1 MGHGEALAELRR
13 GLNMAGYEWLVAWCA
28 LHVVVGLSGT
38 WLARRYALR
47 RRLVD
52 QPGERRSHTVAT
64 PRGGGIAIVASA
76 LLAFGW
82 MAATRA
88 LPGAVIAMFV
98 AGLVLVAG
106 IGWLDD
112 HRPLSPWL
120 RLVVQAVAAALVAFA
135 LVAGGH
141 GAGAAGLGVAT
152 TLVLVHVW
160 NFMDGIDGLAA
171 SQALLVALGWAL
183 LAWPDPWALLLLAL
197 AAACLGFLP
206 FNLAPARIFLGD
218 VGSGSLGYLLAV
230 GLLWLPPG
238 APPRWSW
245 LAWLPLSAFL
255 VDAALTLSLRILRGE
270 RWWTPHLQH
279 AYQRWAARGGRHGPV
294 TGAYALWTACAAVT
308 MVLIRNAG
316 QWIGAATLVAA
327 YALAATA
334 WLWSRRNRRPQ
345 EGGRQS

>member
-1 MGHGEALAELRR
+1 
-13 GLNMAGYEWLVAWCA
+13 MAGFESLATWCA
-28 LHVVVGLSGT
+28 LHVAVGLSGT

-47 RRLVD
+47 RRLLD

-76 LLAFGW
+76 LLALGW
-82 MAATRA
+82 LASTH
-88 LPGAVIAMFV
+88 AVNGTVVAMLA

-120 RLVVQAVAAALVAFA
+120 RLAVQAVAAALVALA
-135 LVAGGH
+135 LMTDGH
-141 GAGAAGLGVAT
+141 GVAAAGLGFAT
-152 TLVLVHVW
+152 TLVLVNVW

-171 SQALLVALGWAL
+171 SQALLVALGWAW
-183 LAWPDPWALLLLAL
+183 LAWPDPWAWLLLAL
-197 AAACLGFLP
+197 AAGCLGFLP

-230 GLLWLPPG
+230 GLLWLPAG
-238 APPRWSW
+238 ATRWPW

-255 VDAALTLSLRILRGE
+255 VDAALTLALRILRGE

-279 AYQRWAARGGRHGPV
+279 AYQYWVAQGGRHAPV
-294 TGAYALWTACAAVT
+294 TGAYALWTACAVVT
-308 MVLIRNAG
+308 MVSIRNGG
-316 QWIGAATLVAA
+316 QWMGAATLVVA
-327 YALAATA
+327 YALAAAA
-334 WLWSRRNRRPQ
+334 WLWSRRNRRSQ